1 MTSRGARLVTY
12 SYLSATAIRI
22 IPVNLTVSRVI
33 APGARRVRSL
43 GRDVAARLGKAL
55 DPLLDV
61 AERLEAGFDR
71 VGRDIS
77 QHVGCDVVTQTVE
90 VIDKLATAFRQKESI
105 GASIPWIVP
114 SLEKAVLDQSIE
126 QAYQR
131 DRLQFKHIGQIDL

>member
-1 MTSRGARLVTY
+1 MCQRDSDREQ
-12 SYLSATAIRI
+12 
-22 IPVNLTVSRVI
+22 IPVRFRVVSPKREKR
-33 APGARRVRSL
+33 ALL

-55 DPLLDV
+55 DPFLDV

-77 QHVGCDVVTQTVE
+77 QDLGCDVVTQTVE
-90 VIDKLATAFRQKESI
+90 VIDKLATAFRQKQSI